1 MSPHVFHL
9 PKISEHYWDILVLVS
24 SGGTLL
30 LTLYCL
36 MHGITTVFM
45 HLYYFPI
52 ILLAYRYHKK
62 GVVYAVLLSLA
73 YLAMVVYFEYEK
85 SIEIIGAVLRVLS
98 FIGVAAVVAYLS
110 INLEKRQSQ
119 YRDLNEFNQG
129 IVSNANVWLS
139 VLDAKG
145 KILVWNRA
153 AEEISGYT
161 TGEVIGRN
169 SIWKQLYPENDYRKT
184 ITQTISKIISENRFF
199 ENFETVI
206 TTKNH
211 DTKTIA
217 WNTRAV
223 PGERG
228 RLNHFIAIGID
239 ITERKRAETA
249 LRETKEYLENL
260 IGHANAPIIVW
271 NPKFEITQFN
281 HACEVLTG
289 LSREDV
295 LGKHLSILFP
305 VQRWNKSL
313 SLIRQTLTGERWETV
328 EIPIHHV
335 SGDLHIVLWNLANIT
350 DSRGTVIA
358 TIAQGQDITE
368 RKRTEEALSLASKKL
383 NLLSNITRHDILNQL
398 TALRGFLELSHDY
411 LNDPDQLIKYIEKEE
426 MAAITIENQITFTRN
441 YQDLGVKAPVWQN
454 VNDNIRK
461 VLTQLPMRGIH
472 VDVDRTDLEIFA
484 DALFEK
490 VFYNLIDNAL
500 RYGGDKMSTIRVSSQ
515 ETENGLTIIC
525 EDDGVGI
532 SENDKS
538 HLFTQGFGRNTG
550 FGLFL
555 SREILAITSITIT
568 ENGIPGKGA
577 RFVIAVP
584 KGGYRFTDT
593 GEE

>member
-1 MSPHVFHL
+1 MPSRSYLPHR
-9 PKISEHYWDILVLVS
+9 ISDHYWDILVLVS
-24 SGGTLL
+24 SGGILL

-52 ILLAYRYHKK
+52 ILLSYHYHKK
-62 GVVYAVLLSLA
+62 GVGYAALLSLA
-73 YLAMVVYFEYEK
+73 YLGMVVYFEYAQP
-85 SIEIIGAVLRVLS
+85 IEVIGAVLRILS
-98 FIGVAAVVAYLS
+98 FIGVAVIVAYLS
-110 INLEKRQSQ
+110 INIEKRQSQ
-119 YRDLNEFNQG
+119 YRILNKFNQG
-129 IVSNANVWLS
+129 IVSNANVWLF

-145 KILVWNRA
+145 NILVWNRA

-161 TGEVIGRN
+161 KGEVIGRKT
-169 SIWKQLYPENDYRKT
+169 IWKQLYPENDYRKT
-184 ITQTISKIISENRFF
+184 ITQTISKIISEKRFF

-211 DTKTIA
+211 EIKTIS

-223 PGERG
+223 SGKKG
-228 RLNHFIAIGID
+228 RPNHFISIGID
-239 ITERKRAETA
+239 ITERKRAEAA
-249 LRETKEYLENL
+249 LRETKDYLENL
-260 IGHANAPIIVW
+260 IGYANAPIIVW
-271 NPKFEITQFN
+271 NPRFEITEFN
-281 HACEVLTG
+281 HAFEVLTG

-305 VQRWNKSL
+305 VESWNKSL
-313 SLIRQTLTGERWETV
+313 SLIRKTPAGERWESV
-328 EIPIHHV
+328 EIPIHDV
-335 SGDLHIVLWNLANIT
+335 SGDTHIVLWNSANIS
-350 DSRGTVIA
+350 DSSGAVIA

-368 RKRTEEALSLASKKL
+368 RKRTEEALALASKKL

-398 TALRGFLELSHDY
+398 TALRGFLELSHDH
-411 LNDPDQLIKYIEKEE
+411 LNDPDRMIKYIEKEE
-426 MAAITIENQITFTRN
+426 MAALTIENQITFTRN

-454 VNDNIRK
+454 VNDNIMR
-461 VLTQLPMRGIH
+461 VLTQLPMRAVR
-472 VDVDRTDLEIFA
+472 VDVDREDLEIFA

-515 ETENGLTIIC
+515 ETDNGLTILC

-538 HLFTQGFGRNTG
+538 HLFTQGFGKNTG

-555 SREILAITSITIT
+555 TREILAITGIAIT
-568 ENGIPGKGA
+568 ENGTPGKGA

-584 KGGYRFTDT
+584 NAGYRYT
-593 GEE
+593 GSGE